1 VTPPARGTSTARVT
15 ETAGEPFALDPFQV
29 RAVTALD
36 AGRSVLV
43 SAPTGSGKTVVGVHA
58 VARAL
63 AAGKRAV
70 YTTPIKALSNQQFG
84 HLCRRFGAERVGLI
98 TGDVSIR
105 PHAPVVVATTEIL
118 RNMLF
123 ARSPVIDELAAVVL
137 DEVHYL
143 QDRARGSVW
152 EEVIVVT
159 PPAVQ
164 FACLS
169 ATVGNVEEFGA
180 WLSSVRGPTTTIVE
194 TVRPVVLDHHFLY
207 ARQGAEGVRELPLL
221 VGNGTNPDGRAL
233 DQHVRRTARHRIR
246 APRRIEV
253 VEFLEH
259 RRLLPAIV
267 FIFSRAACDGA
278 ALRCLEAGV
287 RLTTPA
293 ERATIRELAEEA
305 VAHLADDDLDALGFG
320 PWAAALEAGVS
331 SHHAGMIP
339 ACRELV
345 ERCFAEGL
353 VKLVYATETLALG
366 IDMPARTV
374 VIEKMTKRRGA
385 ASSPLDSGEYR
396 QLTGRA
402 GRRGRDRE
410 GHAVVLW
417 SPGVSFTR
425 TAEIVQA
432 PPPDLTS
439 AFVPT
444 YNLAVNLVLS
454 WTRDGAHALLGASY
468 AQWNARPGATALV
481 DALDARLEVLAAFGM
496 VVGWWVAPPGRIVAA
511 VYHDRD
517 LVLALML
524 ERGVLDGCGPLEV
537 AALASL
543 LTYERRGGRGEPA
556 GLAPSAVR
564 CLGDR
569 SARVEEIVA
578 DVRAR
583 ERAAG
588 VPLARACEPGLVGA
602 VLAWAGGAPLSAV
615 LGGGVL
621 AAGDLVRNL
630 RQEVDLLQ
638 QIERVATDPRLAAA
652 AGEAVAL
659 LRRGVVLD
667 DTAGAEGSA
676 NPAPRS
682 S

>member
-1 VTPPARGTSTARVT
+1 MTS
-15 ETAGEPFALDPFQV
+15 TAGEPFPLDPFQV
-29 RAVTALD
+29 RAIDALD

-70 YTTPIKALSNQQFG
+70 YTTPSKALSNQQFG

-98 TGDVSIR
+98 TGDASIR
-105 PHAPVVVATTEIL
+105 PHAAVVVATTEIL

-123 ARSPVIDELAAVVL
+123 ARSPVIDELGAVVL

-169 ATVGNVEEFGA
+169 ATVGNAEEFGA
-180 WLSSVRGPTTTIVE
+180 WLDSVRGATTTVVE

-221 VGNGTNPDGRAL
+221 VADGTNPDGRAL

-246 APRRIEV
+246 TPRRIEV
-253 VEFLEH
+253 VDFLEH
-259 RRLLPAIV
+259 RALLPAIV
-267 FIFSRAACDGA
+267 FIFSSAACDGA

-293 ERATIRELAEEA
+293 ERASIRELTEAA
-305 VAHLADDDLDALGFG
+305 VAHLADDDL
-320 PWAAALEAGVS
+320 
-331 SHHAGMIP
+331 HAGMIP
-339 ACRELV
+339 AFRELV
-345 ERCFAEGL
+345 ERCFADGL

-425 TAEIVQA
+425 TSEIVQA

-444 YNLAVNLVLS
+444 YNLAVNLVLA

-468 AQWNARPGATALV
+468 AQWNARPGTTALV

-496 VVGWWVAPPGRIVAA
+496 VAGWQVTPPGRIVADI
-511 VYHDRD
+511 YHERD
-517 LVLALML
+517 LVLALVL

-543 LTYERRGGRGEPA
+543 LTYERRSGRGAPS
-556 GLAPSAVR
+556 GLALSAARV
-564 CLGDR
+564 LGDR
-569 SARVEEIVA
+569 AARVEEIVG
-578 DVRAR
+578 DVRVR
-583 ERAAG
+583 EHAAG
-588 VPLARACEPGLVGA
+588 VPLARSCEPGLAGA

-615 LGGGVL
+615 LAGGVM

-630 RQEVDLLQ
+630 RQEVDLLA
-638 QIERVATDPRLAAA
+638 QIERVAADPPLAAA

-659 LRRGVVLD
+659 LRRGIVLD
-667 DTAGAEGSA
+667 ETAGAEASA
-676 NPAPRS
+676 NPAPPPS
-682 S
+682 

>member
-1 VTPPARGTSTARVT
+1 MTSTGGATSTV
-15 ETAGEPFALDPFQV
+15 GEPFPLDPFQI
-29 RAVTALD
+29 RAIEALD

-63 AAGKRAV
+63 VAGRRAV

-84 HLCRRFGAERVGLI
+84 HLCRRFGTERVGLI
-98 TGDVSIR
+98 TGDTSIR
-105 PHAPVVVATTEIL
+105 PHAAVVVATTEIL

-123 ARSPVIDELAAVVL
+123 AGSPVIDELGTVVL

-159 PPAVQ
+159 PPSVQ

-169 ATVGNVEEFGA
+169 ATVGNAGEFGA
-180 WLSSVRGPTTTIVE
+180 WLGSVRGATTTVVE

-207 ARQGAEGVRELPLL
+207 ARQRQDGVRELPVL
-221 VGNGTNPDGRAL
+221 VGDRVNPDGRTL
-233 DQHVRRTARHRIR
+233 DEHVARAARHRIR
-246 APRRIEV
+246 TPGRIEV
-253 VEFLEH
+253 VELLEH
-259 RRLLPAIV
+259 RALLPAIV

-278 ALRCLEAGV
+278 VLRCLESGV
-287 RLTTPA
+287 RLTTPT
-293 ERATIRELAEEA
+293 ERARIRELTEAA

-320 PWAAALEAGVS
+320 PWAAALETGVS

-339 ACRELV
+339 AFRELV
-345 ERCFAEGL
+345 ERCFADGL

-417 SPGVSFTR
+417 SPGVTFAR
-425 TAEIVQA
+425 MAEIVQA

-444 YNLAVNLVLS
+444 YNLAVNLVLAWS
-454 WTRDGAHALLGASY
+454 RDGAHALLGASY
-468 AQWNARPGATALV
+468 AQWTARPGTTALV
-481 DALDARLEVLAAFGM
+481 DALDARLEVLAALGM
-496 VVGWWVAPPGRIVAA
+496 VVGWRVMTAGRVVADI
-511 VYHDRD
+511 YHERD
-517 LVLALML
+517 LVLALAL
-524 ERGVLDGCGPLEV
+524 ERGVFDGCRPLEV

-543 LTYERRGGRGEPA
+543 LTYERRGGNRAPA
-556 GLAPSAVR
+556 GLAPTAANL
-564 CLGDR
+564 LGDR
-569 SARVEEIVA
+569 ADRLEEIVA
-578 DVRAR
+578 DVRVR
-583 ERAAG
+583 ERTAG
-588 VPLARACEPGLVGA
+588 VPLARTCEPGLAGA
-602 VLAWAGGAPLSAV
+602 VLQWAGGAPLLAV
-615 LGGGVL
+615 LAGGAI

-638 QIERVATDPRLAAA
+638 QIERVAADTRLAAA
-652 AGEAVAL
+652 AGEAVVL
-659 LRRGVVLD
+659 LRRDIVLD
-667 DTAGAEGSA
+667 ETVGAGASA
-676 NPAPRS
+676 NPTPRPS
-682 S
+682 